1 MISGDCYIEGRASV
15 ANCVYLSPAKQEFF
29 YRRQLAVE
37 TREWE
42 RMSAAIGR
50 VMKFA

>member
-1 MISGDCYIEGRASV
+1 VHSV
-15 ANCVYLSPAKQEFF
+15 PVS
-29 YRRQLAVE
+29 RRVLAVE

-50 VMKFA
+50 VMKLA